1 MSLAIIAPISV
12 VFAIMERNDDDDDN
26 DDDDTDDDKNDNDDD
41 TVHGHVHG
49 EVLFFA
55 QSHPRVIFTKVK
67 ESGGYSPSLSPSS
80 LSAWSSS

>member
-12 VFAIMERNDDDDDN
+12 VFAMMGRNDDDDDN

-49 EVLFFA
+49 EVLLFA
-55 QSHPRVIFTKVK
+55 
-67 ESGGYSPSLSPSS
+67 
-80 LSAWSSS
+80 

>member
-12 VFAIMERNDDDDDN
+12 VFVIMGRNDDDDDN

-49 EVLFFA
+49 EV
-55 QSHPRVIFTKVK
+55 
-67 ESGGYSPSLSPSS
+67 
-80 LSAWSSS
+80 